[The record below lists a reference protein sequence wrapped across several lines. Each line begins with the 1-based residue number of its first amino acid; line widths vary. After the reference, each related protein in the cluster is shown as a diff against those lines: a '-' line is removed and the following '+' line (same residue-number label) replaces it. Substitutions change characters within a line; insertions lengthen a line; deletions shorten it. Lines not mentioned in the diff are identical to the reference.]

1 VARQGNWIIEESK
14 MEERIEC
21 FNCGKLFAVKQRGF
35 VISTPSTSVAF
46 QPDEED
52 TVIEI
57 VCGRC
62 KKETTLIF
70 E

>member
-1 VARQGNWIIEESK
+1 MARQDYRTVKESK
-14 MEERIEC
+14 VEERIEC

-35 VISTPSTSVAF
+35 VISTPSTSIAF